1 MRALLLVI
9 ERRFDD
15 DDDDDAAASEMGELF
30 STTKAKVSLSLS
42 LEHKAPN
49 RAYARRTSL
58 FRFTR
63 MKKPLSDLSLL
74 LLLLRKSAF
83 ERAQVLLY
91 SLL

>member
-1 MRALLLVI
+1 MRALLLVT
-9 ERRFDD
+9 ERRFDDDD
-15 DDDDDAAASEMGELF
+15 DDDDDAAASEIGELF

-42 LEHKAPN
+42 LEHKTPN

-74 LLLLRKSAF
+74 LRKSAF
-83 ERAQVLLY
+83 ERAQVVVY

>member
-1 MRALLLVI
+1 MRALLLVT

-42 LEHKAPN
+42 LEHKTPN

-74 LLLLRKSAF
+74 LRKSAF
-83 ERAQVLLY
+83 ERAHVLFY

>member
-30 STTKAKVSLSLS
+30 STTKAKSLSLFLS
-42 LEHKAPN
+42 STKHPT
-49 RAYARRTSL
+49 ARMREEL
-58 FRFTR
+58 LLRFTR
-63 MKKPLSDLSLL
+63 MKKPLSDLS
-74 LLLLRKSAF
+74 LLLRKSAF

>member
-1 MRALLLVI
+1 VRALLLVI

-42 LEHKAPN
+42 LEHKTHN
-49 RAYARRTSL
+49 RACARRTSL

-74 LLLLRKSAF
+74 LRKSAF
-83 ERAQVLLY
+83 ERAQVVVY